1 MSIIESVLRI
11 LQSFGMMTSSLLNTT
26 VRLTL
31 NTEDIAL
38 HIDKVR
44 HIPPIII
51 INHYQQVQTSNYN
64 GQTFTAFTSSKLHN
78 IIIYTIPLY
87 TNR

>member
-51 INHYQQVQTSNYN
+51 IDHY
-64 GQTFTAFTSSKLHN
+64 
-78 IIIYTIPLY
+78 
-87 TNR
+87 